1 MTFKLRIKGRDY
13 FESSSAANSANPLI
27 LTELEADLPT
37 MAATDATVQYLTQHT
52 ISRLAGLADLA
63 IEKAKPKTC
72 MTKVTACHPLVGKFR
87 AINVGLVFQPPL
99 GHCYTFDQSTNS
111 AAGKESRCRNLLT
124 DRPSN
129 RHCGCKPMLFAN
141 SPKSLACSNCLRAA
155 ISGPSLHG
163 SSSKFFTATNKAAG
177 NKPP

>member
-1 MTFKLRIKGRDY
+1 MSFRLNISGRDD
-13 FESSSAANSANPLI
+13 FSSSSAANSANPLI
-27 LTELEADLPT
+27 QTELEADLPT
-37 MAATDATVQYLTQHT
+37 MAANDATVQYLTQHT
-52 ISRLAGLADLA
+52 ISRLAGLADQA
-63 IEKAKPKTC
+63 IEKAKPETC

-141 SPKSLACSNCLRAA
+141 SPKSLACSNCLRATF
-155 ISGPSLHG
+155 SEPSSPG
-163 SSSKFFTATNKAAG
+163 SSGKFFMATNKAAG

>member
-27 LTELEADLPT
+27 VTELEADLPT
-37 MAATDATVQYLTQHT
+37 MAANDATVQDLTQHT
-52 ISRLAGLADLA
+52 ISGLAGLADQA

-99 GHCYTFDQSTNS
+99 GHCCTFDQSTNS

-129 RHCGCKPMLFAN
+129 RHCGCKPMLIAN
-141 SPKSLACSNCLRAA
+141 SLKSLACSNCLRAT
-155 ISGPSLHG
+155 ISGPSSLG
-163 SSSKFFTATNKAAG
+163 SSSKFFMATNKAAG